1 MDEDGYD
8 AQATADDAQ
17 ATADDAQETADVVV
31 DVDDDAVN
39 YSDYGKL
46 KDEDSDEDANEMYY
60 GGLQAEYAGAV
71 GRSMSFNDNIYVG
84 QSFANKAKLVSK
96 LKLVAVKGKFT
107 FTVYKTTKTLCVAKC
122 RVEGCGW
129 MLRASV
135 KPGPTTFRVTK
146 YLKTH
151 TCSVGDRMAQQKH
164 YTLKYV
170 ARLFIETVGIIDG
183 LTLKHIKDSMNNMFG
198 LNLGYTGSYRALLC
212 AQELV
217 RGTAKDGYENLPS
230 YLHLIEQSNLGI
242 VTCLEKDCKTNLSI
256 YSYLLELR

>member
-1 MDEDGYD
+1 MRLGSAHVLESPSIDTKGAPLIDIPFVSSTSSFCEADVQLSSKTGITSDITIGLTSHQWHWKANANLYRLDEDGYD

-17 ATADDAQETADVVV
+17 ATADVVV

-96 LKLVAVKGKFT
+96 MKLVAVKGKFT

-135 KPGPTTFRVTK
+135 KPGPTTFRVIPYF
-146 YLKTH
+146 YLSK
-151 TCSVGDRMAQQKH
+151 
-164 YTLKYV
+164 
-170 ARLFIETVGIIDG
+170 E
-183 LTLKHIKDSMNNMFG
+183 
-198 LNLGYTGSYRALLC
+198 
-212 AQELV
+212 
-217 RGTAKDGYENLPS
+217 
-230 YLHLIEQSNLGI
+230 
-242 VTCLEKDCKTNLSI
+242 
-256 YSYLLELR
+256 